1 MKSFRTFLTEARRN
15 PTLNVKQSPV
25 DALDGYRTDEMAFAT
40 YIDDTAEFDKL
51 SKDDTPAVILNT
63 KSRFNTPNGIYT
75 YPVPVLYKQY
85 LKEGDKL
92 FDPPFAGDKAYI
104 ALVSRKSGGKHL
116 NLGNYS
122 NAKFQKDKKLLAQDI
137 VGFMKKKH
145 GIKNER
151 LLHEMVKAMYKYAE
165 TNARKQSN
173 GGKIWNITRML
184 GFLFSDKYSATWSML
199 TAMLK
204 ENDTDELAKSL
215 SDDSEIKFELEDGTD
230 YDSKFDSGKKE
241 EKKKEEKKVVDEY
254 VSDLKED
261 SDLKMDPNNTKAY
274 HIFREANGIK
284 TYEPSTNV
292 WAKILRRGVEGDKK
306 FYYDSVY
313 DNKQEGIIHPSEPVQ
328 AVFFSRLGYET
339 KGPYFNK
346 DYKMSDK
353 EEKKSKI
360 GIIQSHIK
368 RGKSFRSLNK
378 DKLDV
383 KSDSDFY
390 NLLLDALLKKTDG
403 ITFIEKGYL
412 KEKLP
417 PIVAKGILEVDL
429 DWYKYLKDVDEKV
442 IVAAVQKNISPLEV
456 TRFFNKYDIEVS
468 DSLKKVIVMKN
479 YVMIKAFMDMNPKAD
494 LLLYAIQRDP
504 TMLDIFVDAEDD
516 GHREYRKIP
525 EGVQKQIPAILKA
538 YFKQKNHRP
547 ATKKRLA
554 MTVLEYIDEKTIN
567 EKYADEIAEAVK
579 YWSPHGYL
587 DTHMDGVLNDLGKK
601 NALSK
606 SNLKHIADAAEHL
619 FVSGHLPQY
628 KEATPFSHE
637 DIHRREM
644 DEYKFKIASKLFY
657 QLQDKKIENADVNRI
672 KKALLKYR
680 DDNKNDSEFMMHTW
694 SWKKFLE
701 S

>member
-15 PTLNVKQSPV
+15 PALNVKQSPV
-25 DALDGYRTDEMAFAT
+25 DALDGYRTDKMAFAT

-92 FDPPFAGDKAYI
+92 FVPPFAGDKAYI
-104 ALVSRKSGGKHL
+104 ALISRKSGGKHL

-122 NAKFQKDKKLLAQDI
+122 DAKFQKDKKLLAQDI

-165 TNARKQSN
+165 TNARNKSN
-173 GGKIWNITRML
+173 GGKIWNITRMV

-241 EKKKEEKKVVDEY
+241 EKKKVVDEY

-328 AVFFSRLGYET
+328 AVFFSRLGYEV
-339 KGPYFNK
+339 KGHYFNK

-456 TRFFNKYDIEVS
+456 ARFFNKYDIEVS

-554 MTVLEYIDEKTIN
+554 MTVLEYIDKKTIN
-567 EKYADEIAEAVK
+567 EKYADEIAEAIK

-637 DIHRREM
+637 DIHRRQM

-680 DDNKNDSEFMMHTW
+680 NDNKNDSEFMMHTW